1 MLSREI
7 NYFDKQIILTVGKLK
22 ENSLESVMIRIG
34 GATRFLTDRIMTKGI
49 KQIIEITIA
58 T

>member
-7 NYFDKQIILTVGKLK
+7 NYFDKQILTVGKLK

-34 GATRFLTDRIMTKGI
+34 GATRFLTDRIMTKGM

>member
-7 NYFDKQIILTVGKLK
+7 NYYDKQILTVGKLK

-34 GATRFLTDRIMTKGI
+34 GATRFLTDRIMTKGM

>member
-7 NYFDKQIILTVGKLK
+7 NYFDKQILTVGKLK
-22 ENSLESVMIRIG
+22 ENSLESVIIRIG
-34 GATRFLTDRIMTKGI
+34 GATRFLTDRIMTKGM